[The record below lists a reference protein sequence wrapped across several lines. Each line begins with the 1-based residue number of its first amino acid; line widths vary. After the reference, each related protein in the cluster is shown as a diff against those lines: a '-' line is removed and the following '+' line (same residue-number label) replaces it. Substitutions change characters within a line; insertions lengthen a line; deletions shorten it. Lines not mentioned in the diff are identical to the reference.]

1 MAYGYFSSLS
11 TIDIQHIVDVAN
23 TYSDIEPVLNAGG
36 QTQTVALSAANTVM
50 NAICAVSFPHKW
62 NEYNILPFY
71 SNSYQQDYASTT
83 AAGVSGNLTLT
94 SVSQV
99 SAATGTAIYNGIIT
113 GGEFGGYVGV
123 PFVITGFAASAGVNN
138 GTFMCV
144 ASSSTGLVLQNTA
157 AVLET
162 HAGNAISAAG
172 GLLNLSW
179 LERGVA
185 FDINNSAIP
194 KPYVRIECGR
204 QLPQQTAQ
212 YTGGAGLGDPGFRAN
227 WFPNRTL
234 YYGTWGAANVG
245 NGTQGNNPVAGS
257 VYTQP
262 LGNKSQP
269 ANPIT
274 QIIDANGNF
283 LLLTTYGTEG
293 SAAPL
298 AAVNAVPGT
307 TVSGSG
313 ATTVWTVLDPNG
325 WGFRIAPVP
334 TQSGSQWQFNITAQM
349 KPVRFFSLSQ
359 TLAPLPDEMEPHFRE
374 GFIAQCY
381 KRSPEKAVYAKF
393 KDMWQ
398 VWLTNLNELRAK
410 EDRELEENKFIP
422 TRTVFGA
429 ARSRNNFQGGAWPYN
444 YPRP

>member
-11 TIDIQHIVDVAN
+11 SVQVQHIVDIAN
-23 TYSDIEPVLNAGG
+23 TYGDIEPVLNAGG
-36 QTQTVALSAANTVM
+36 QTQTTALSIANTVM

-71 SNSYQQDYASTT
+71 SNSYQQDYALTT
-83 AAGVSGNLTLT
+83 QAGASGTLTLT
-94 SVSQV
+94 SIAQV
-99 SAATGTAIYNGIIT
+99 SAAQGTAVYNGTIT
-113 GGEFGGYVGV
+113 NGEFGAYVGV
-123 PFVITGFAASAGVNN
+123 PFVVTGFTNSANN

-144 ASSSTGLVLQNTA
+144 ASSSTSLVLQNAA

-162 HAGNAISAAG
+162 HAASAISAAG

-185 FDINNSAIP
+185 FDINNSSIP

-227 WFPNRTL
+227 WFPNRVL

-245 NGTQGNNPVAGS
+245 SSTQGNNPVANS

-262 LGNKSQP
+262 LGNNSQP

-274 QIIDANGNF
+274 QIVDANGNF
-283 LLLTTYGTEG
+283 LLLTGYGTEG

-298 AAVNAVPGT
+298 AAVNACPGT
-307 TVSGSG
+307 TVSGAG
-313 ATTVWTVLDPNG
+313 ATTTWTVLDPNG
-325 WGFRIAPVP
+325 WGVRIMPVP
-334 TQSGSQWQFNITAQM
+334 TSTGSQWQFNITAQL

-381 KRSPEKAVYAKF
+381 RRSSEKAVYAKF
-393 KDMWQ
+393 AGAWELWK
-398 VWLTNLNELRAK
+398 TSLNELRSK

-422 TRTVFGA
+422 SRTVMGA